1 MDGIGK
7 LEPSESDDQ
16 TVLPRHV
23 KRALDYLN
31 SNLAEKITPCAEL
44 ASACAAAA
52 RTLLEQFRAFVGV
65 PPLASCATAMSAR
78 A

>member
-31 SNLAEKITPCAEL
+31 SNLAEKITP
-44 ASACAAAA
+44 A
-52 RTLLEQFRAFVGV
+52 RNSRPPAQRPNV
-65 PPLASCATAMSAR
+65 PCSNNSRDL
-78 A
+78 

>member
-31 SNLAEKITPCAEL
+31 SNLAEKITLAEL
-44 ASACAAAA
+44 ASACAAAE
-52 RTLLEQFRAFVGV
+52 RTLLKQFPEICRCSTARLFA
-65 PPLASCATAMSAR
+65 PPR
-78 A
+78 